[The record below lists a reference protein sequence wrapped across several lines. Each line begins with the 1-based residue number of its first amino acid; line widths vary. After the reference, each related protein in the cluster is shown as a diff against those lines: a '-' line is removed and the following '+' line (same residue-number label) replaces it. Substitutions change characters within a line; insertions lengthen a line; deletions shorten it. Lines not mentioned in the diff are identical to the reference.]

1 MRKLP
6 VTFTLGVSKGE
17 RMSTYKKMFSNYESE
32 YLLQRRALGEELSD
46 DAHKAIEEIFAERGE
61 HLPPRPSKP
70 ILVSS
75 TQKTS
80 SKSGANA
87 RRIAGFCIAAL
98 ALGTGKVLAHTWI
111 GVVISLLI
119 VGYMVIEWARKQ
131 SLTPEEQQ
139 EETRTKKAEEDNL
152 SELMLA
158 AAEGNLD
165 RVKDLF
171 AYGADVNAESTSG
184 TTALMYAV
192 RNNHVA
198 VAQFLVSA
206 KADLHRKSEK
216 GTTALSLAKKYGSPE
231 LVSFLE
237 QQGARA

>member
-1 MRKLP
+1 
-6 VTFTLGVSKGE
+6 
-17 RMSTYKKMFSNYESE
+17 MSTYKEIFANYESE
-32 YLLQRRALGEELSD
+32 YLLHKRALGEELSD

-70 ILVSS
+70 ILVGSS
-75 TQKTS
+75 RKKP
-80 SKSGANA
+80 SKNGANA
-87 RRIAGFCIAAL
+87 RWIAGFCIAAL

-111 GVVISLLI
+111 GVVISILV
-119 VGYMVIEWARKQ
+119 VGYMVVEWARKQ

-139 EETRTKKAEEDNL
+139 EEARAKKAEEDNL

-158 AAEGNLD
+158 AAEGDLV
-165 RVKDLF
+165 RVKELC

-192 RNNHVA
+192 RNDHAA

-216 GTTALSLAKKYGSPE
+216 GTTALALAKKYGSPE

-237 QQGARA
+237 QHGAR